1 MAAGVNKLHLPLVA
15 GPTHPHYHV
24 AGGRAKPFSQC
35 HKRKLHSHKMEL
47 YSVTDTGPPSNSPRQ
62 GPGAQCSIPRAPW
75 SWAVQVTGC
84 EPEPFLAYSL
94 RPRVAAAVAWP
105 LPMLGAWLCAPIP
118 FLTELYKGLLKKKYK
133 QSALKKGRTLET
145 VQNMENTIPATGV
158 EGEGRGQLGAYRTS

>member
-1 MAAGVNKLHLPLVA
+1 MLLEAEQSHSLNVTKGSSIATKWNFIQSQTLALH
-15 GPTHPHYHV
+15 PT
-24 AGGRAKPFSQC
+24 ARDKGLG
-35 HKRKLHSHKMEL
+35 
-47 YSVTDTGPPSNSPRQ
+47 
-62 GPGAQCSIPRAPW
+62 QCSIPRAPW

-118 FLTELYKGLLKKKYK
+118 FLTELYKGLLKKKKYK